1 MLLKLK
7 LKFYGIKNY
16 TINSNGTIDVN
27 GDVDLRS
34 RNLSKLPFTFGKVTG
49 YFLCNYNNLT
59 SLIGAPESV
68 GKSFYCR
75 NNKLTS
81 LAGAP
86 KSVGRNFGCDDNY
99 LTTLFRAPESVGGD
113 FWCDNNKRQLNGKP
127 LTEKEVREASN
138 VEGN

>member
-49 YFLCNYNNLT
+49 YFLCNYNKLT
-59 SLIGAPESV
+59 SLIGAPE
-68 GKSFYCR
+68 
-75 NNKLTS
+75 
-81 LAGAP
+81 
-86 KSVGRNFGCDDNY
+86 SVGRNFGCDDNY